1 MLNDTTSYLQCENE
15 DYTLLY
21 MAIIVMTSSSIA
33 IVTLMSFVVWIAKRQ
48 KKILQTPQRLWL
60 RPLDLLMGN
69 QVHMWNLGLASNSH
83 YKGKIWTFGTKMGLF
98 RDHLGPFLVNC
109 PTR

>member
-1 MLNDTTSYLQCENE
+1 MLNDTTNFLHCESE

-21 MAIIVMTSSSIA
+21 MVIIVMATSSIA
-33 IVTLMSFVVWIAKRQ
+33 IISLMSFVVWIAKRQ

-69 QVHMWNLGLASNSH
+69 QVH
-83 YKGKIWTFGTKMGLF
+83 F
-98 RDHLGPFLVNC
+98 
-109 PTR
+109 

>member
-1 MLNDTTSYLQCENE
+1 MLNDTTSFLHCESE

-21 MAIIVMTSSSIA
+21 MAITVMVTSAIA
-33 IVTLMSFVVWIAKRQ
+33 ITSLMSFVVWIAKRR

-69 QVHMWNLGLASNSH
+69 QVYLASQDALEVIVVTH
-83 YKGKIWTFGTKMGLF
+83 
-98 RDHLGPFLVNC
+98 
-109 PTR
+109 

>member
-1 MLNDTTSYLQCENE
+1 MLNDTTSFLHCESE

-21 MAIIVMTSSSIA
+21 MAITVMVTSAIA
-33 IVTLMSFVVWIAKRQ
+33 ITSLMSFVVWIAKRR

-69 QVHMWNLGLASNSH
+69 QV
-83 YKGKIWTFGTKMGLF
+83 YY
-98 RDHLGPFLVNC
+98 
-109 PTR
+109 

>member
-1 MLNDTTSYLQCENE
+1 MLNETTSFLHCESE

-21 MAIIVMTSSSIA
+21 MVIIVMATSSIA
-33 IVTLMSFVVWIAKRQ
+33 ITSLMSFVVWIAKRR

-69 QVHMWNLGLASNSH
+69 QV
-83 YKGKIWTFGTKMGLF
+83 YY
-98 RDHLGPFLVNC
+98 
-109 PTR
+109 